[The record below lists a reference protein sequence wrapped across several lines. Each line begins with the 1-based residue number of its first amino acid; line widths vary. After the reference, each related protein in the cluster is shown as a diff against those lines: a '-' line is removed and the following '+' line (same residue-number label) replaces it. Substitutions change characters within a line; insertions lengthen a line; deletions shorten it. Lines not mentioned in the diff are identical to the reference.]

1 MTALLALGLTLLFW
15 FLVLV
20 WLLVQAWKGLLR
32 ASGRA
37 WRDDDR
43 RT

>member
-1 MTALLALGLTLLFW
+1 MTALLALALTLLFW
-15 FLVLV
+15 VLVLS

-37 WRDDDR
+37 WRDEDDR
-43 RT
+43 T